1 MFWVKTAANSLGHL
15 LKVSV
20 TCINNHKRCCYPPFS
35 LSLVYN
41 DLHNV
46 YWLALKHIFWAYS
59 IHCVKVCFCDLVFFC
74 ESSIFLSWNLVL
86 YRNNRMARLTATD
99 SRVEILAC
107 DFVEIHANLVLSTFA
122 EVQGDWFYQDS
133 FYFVQ
138 VCIPCLIKFL
148 LSSAYKCGA
157 CFQISADNELFC

>member
-1 MFWVKTAANSLGHL
+1 
-15 LKVSV
+15 
-20 TCINNHKRCCYPPFS
+20 
-35 LSLVYN
+35 
-41 DLHNV
+41 
-46 YWLALKHIFWAYS
+46 
-59 IHCVKVCFCDLVFFC
+59 
-74 ESSIFLSWNLVL
+74 
-86 YRNNRMARLTATD
+86 MARLTATD